1 MKEFKVLDNRQNKL
15 HTYLFD
21 DVREIK
27 GIVQILH
34 GINEH
39 GLRYKDFASFLNEHG
54 YMVYVHDHV
63 SQGYSRTEED
73 KENNTV
79 DFGKHGKDVLLDG
92 CNAVR
97 KRIKED
103 FPHSPIYLFGHSLG
117 SMIARY
123 YLIKEE
129 NEYEK
134 IIINGGGLSDTKGLG
149 MGLFIG
155 NVLKLFKAKKPSNFF
170 DNTFRQTQLKLNEK
184 VQIDHFIEW
193 LTRDKEYT
201 EVNKQDPFLYIRL
214 TTRVFVDML
223 GLIKIIN
230 NHNNIL
236 NSHLD
241 CEIMLLSG
249 SHDPATNFGEDTLR
263 LHEAFLQSG
272 FKSRVK
278 IYPEGRHDTVQE
290 LNKEEVFQDI
300 LDFIGGRV

>member
-1 MKEFKVLDNRQNKL
+1 MKQFKVFDKNQNKL
-15 HTYLFD
+15 HVYMFD

-39 GLRYKDFASFLNEHG
+39 GLRYKDFALFLNEHG
-54 YMVYVHDHV
+54 YIVYVHDHV
-63 SQGYSRTEED
+63 SQGNSRTEMD
-73 KENNTV
+73 ILNNTV
-79 DFGKHGKDVLLDG
+79 DFGKKGKDVLLNG
-92 CNAVR
+92 CNVVR
-97 KRIKED
+97 ERIQED
-103 FPHSPIYLFGHSLG
+103 FPNIPIYLFGHSLG

-123 YLIKEE
+123 YLIKEN

-134 IIINGGGLSDTKGLG
+134 IIINGGGLSSTKGLG
-149 MGLFIG
+149 LGLFIG
-155 NVLKLFKAKKPSNFF
+155 NLLKLFKSKKPSNFF
-170 DNTFRQTQLKLNEK
+170 DNTFRQTQLRLNEK
-184 VQIDHFIEW
+184 VEIDHFIEW

-201 EVNKQDPFLYIRL
+201 EINKTDPFLYIRL

-223 GLIKIIN
+223 EMMKIVN

-241 CEIMLLSG
+241 CEIMILSG
-249 SHDPATNFGEDTLR
+249 SHDPATNFGEDALA

-272 FKSRVK
+272 FRSRVK
-278 IYPEGRHDTVQE
+278 VYPEGRHDTIQE
-290 LNKEEVFQDI
+290 LNKEEVFEDI